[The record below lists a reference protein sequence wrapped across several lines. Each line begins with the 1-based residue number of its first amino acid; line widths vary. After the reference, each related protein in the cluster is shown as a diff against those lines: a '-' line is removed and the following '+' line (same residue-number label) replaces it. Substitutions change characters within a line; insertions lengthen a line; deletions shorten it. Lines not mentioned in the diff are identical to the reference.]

1 MATEEQYDK
10 ETVDSKLM
18 IDHDYDGI
26 KELDNPPPA
35 WLMWIF
41 YATIV
46 WSVFY
51 VFYYHVFYDDSN
63 IPDDLKI
70 YGAQVADYNADM
82 VEAQEAMPKNL
93 FDENNVVLLTDQGD
107 LAEGQNLYLTKTCD
121 VCHGAS
127 NIGPNLSDEFWMHGN
142 DPNEVFKIVKYGV
155 AEKGMTAF
163 KTQMTDAQIQQVVS
177 YILVNMK
184 GAESANTKGPEGEK
198 HE

>member
-1 MATEEQYDK
+1 MATKEQYDK
-10 ETVDSKLM
+10 ETIDSKLM

-70 YGAQVADYNADM
+70 YGAQVNEYNED
-82 VEAQEAMPKNL
+82 VEEAIAKLPVST
-93 FDENNVVLLTDQGD
+93 FDESNIAILTDEAD
-107 LAEGQNLYLTKTCD
+107 LIEGQSLYASKTCD
-121 VCHGAS
+121 ICHGAS
-127 NIGPNLSDEFWMHGN
+127 SIGTDLTDEYWIYGASVE
-142 DPNEVFKIVKYGV
+142 EVFKSIKYGT
-155 AEKGMTAF
+155 EKGMTAF
-163 KTQMTDAQIQQVVS
+163 QSQMTDEQINQVTS
-177 YILVNMK
+177 YILVSMK
-184 GAESANTKGPEGEK
+184 GAETPNTKGQEGDKYE
-198 HE
+198 

>member
-1 MATEEQYDK
+1 MATEEQFDK

-70 YGAQVADYNADM
+70 YGAQISEYNSEVD
-82 VEAQEAMPKNL
+82 EAIAVMPVST
-93 FDENNVVLLTDQGD
+93 FDENSIALLTDE
-107 LAEGQNLYLTKTCD
+107 ASMAAGQTLYATKTCD

-127 NIGPNLSDEFWMHGN
+127 NIGPNLSDEFWIHGN
-142 DPNEVFKIVKYGV
+142 SLEKVFSVIKYGKSD
-155 AEKGMTAF
+155 KGMTAF
-163 KTQMTDAQIQQVVS
+163 KTQMTDEQIQQVAS
-177 YILVNMK
+177 YILVKLK
-184 GAESANTKGPEGEK
+184 GAESTNTKGPEGEK
-198 HE
+198 YE

>member
-163 KTQMTDAQIQQVVS
+163 KTQMTDAQIQQVAS

>member
-1 MATEEQYDK
+1 MATEERYDK
-10 ETVDSKLM
+10 ETIDSKLM

-41 YATIV
+41 YGTIV

-51 VFYYHVFYDDSN
+51 VFYYHVFDG
-63 IPDDLKI
+63 PT
-70 YGAQVADYNADM
+70 QEMEYNTEMA
-82 VEAQEAMPKNL
+82 EAKAALPVST
-93 FDENNVVLLTDQGD
+93 FDENSIAVLTDD
-107 LAEGQNLYLTKTCD
+107 ASLADGMTLYATKTCD

-127 NIGPNLSDEFWMHGN
+127 NIGPNLTDEYWIHGN
-142 DPNEVFKIVKYGV
+142 NIEELFKVIKYGI

-163 KTQMTDAQIQQVVS
+163 QSQMTDEQVQKVAS
-177 YILVNMK
+177 YILVKLK
-184 GAESANTKGPEGEK
+184 GTESANTKGPEGEK

>member
-41 YATIV
+41 YATII

-51 VFYYHVFYDDSN
+51 VFYYHVFDGPTQEQEYITEVD
-63 IPDDLKI
+63 
-70 YGAQVADYNADM
+70 
-82 VEAQEAMPKNL
+82 EAKAAMPVST
-93 FDENNVVLLTDQGD
+93 FDENSIELLIDEAS
-107 LAEGQNLYLTKTCD
+107 LAEGMTLYATKTCD

-127 NIGPNLSDEFWMHGN
+127 NIGPNLADEFWIHGSSA
-142 DPNEVFKIVKYGV
+142 EEIFSVIKYGKSD
-155 AEKGMTAF
+155 KGMTAF
-163 KTQMTDAQIQQVVS
+163 KTQMTDDQIHQVVS
-177 YILVNMK
+177 HILVNMK
-184 GAESANTKGPEGEK
+184 GAESTNTKGPEGEK

>member
-10 ETVDSKLM
+10 ETIDSKLM

-35 WLMWIF
+35 WLMIIF

-51 VFYYHVFYDDSN
+51 VFYYHIYYDDSDL
-63 IPDDLKI
+63 PDDLKI
-70 YGAQVADYNADM
+70 YGEQVSDYNES
-82 VEAQEAMPKNL
+82 VEEAIAKMPVST
-93 FDENNVVLLTDQGD
+93 FDETSIELLMDEASLT
-107 LAEGQNLYLTKTCD
+107 EGLTLYATKTCD

-127 NIGPNLSDEFWMHGN
+127 NIGPNLN
-142 DPNEVFKIVKYGV
+142 DNHWINGITPEEVFKTIKYGIP
-155 AEKGMTAF
+155 EKGMTAF
-163 KTQMTDAQIQQVVS
+163 KTQMTDLQIHQVTS
-177 YILVNMK
+177 HILTTLK
-184 GAESANTKGPEGEK
+184 GAESTNTKGPEGEK